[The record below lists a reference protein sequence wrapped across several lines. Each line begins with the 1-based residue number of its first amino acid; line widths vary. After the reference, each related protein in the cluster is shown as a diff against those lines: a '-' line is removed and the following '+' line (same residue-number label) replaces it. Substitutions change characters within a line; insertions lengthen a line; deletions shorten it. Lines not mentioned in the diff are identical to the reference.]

1 MNVRMKARME
11 PLSLR
16 RILAIMCKELMV
28 LFYNRTSRLML
39 IVPPLA
45 QIVIFGWAATM
56 EVRNV
61 TFAVFDRDHGVW
73 SSRVCQTIL
82 GSPTFVRLIEVHSE

>member
-1 MNVRMKARME
+1 MNARPKIRPKIRVE
-11 PLSLR
+11 ALSLR
-16 RILAIMCKELMV
+16 RIWAILCKELLV

-61 TFAVFDRDHGVW
+61 TFAVFNRDHGVW
-73 SSRVCQTIL
+73 STRVCQTIS
-82 GSPTFVRLIEVHSE
+82 GSPTFVRMI